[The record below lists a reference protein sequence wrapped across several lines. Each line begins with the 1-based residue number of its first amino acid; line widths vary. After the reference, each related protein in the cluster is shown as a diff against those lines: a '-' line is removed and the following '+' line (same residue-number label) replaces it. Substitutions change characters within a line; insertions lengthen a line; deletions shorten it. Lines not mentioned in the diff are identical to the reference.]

1 MLRLCRNNK
10 QSAIEQVRNGNLD
23 AITLSSSNLVDD
35 IILTMHTNG
44 ILDCLEKG
52 IKDQRSH
59 NTTVPYNIIWAAAI
73 AAKMKV
79 HTSLTDIP
87 YAITDH
93 RVLSELGY
101 SLYDTFGQIGEA
113 LMTEGSIR
121 FLVGKY
127 SAADFIDGYNG
138 VVQEYIMPKM
148 DMKPSIHILDCT
160 DLEVNLKNYNYES
173 SGLAYSKRLIDD
185 NKHPTRGYKLA
196 TLRGI
201 VDDSGIIEEVRF
213 GPLNMHDLTLSRE
226 MLMTSSVLK
235 QGDILINDRGFMSRD
250 LMNFLKTE
258 RGVDTYI
265 PLRSD
270 MEAAQ
275 IAILAAKEE
284 NKWIFNPKY
293 PNQRIAL
300 ITDLGNYW
308 RSDELVSN
316 TRDVPIN
323 GCVIWHTDN
332 DTYAVI
338 VTTDLTQSATGIIKT
353 YSLRPEIE
361 EDYRQIKDFWRI
373 EDFKSTKLTLIV
385 FHMVCV
391 MFGYLFFQL
400 YTMLPEGKQYAGKSL
415 PVLLKKYQAKVQG
428 YIVLYS
434 GDEFGVLTLF
444 EVLELYANAPQGVKD
459 ILAREI
465 KRLEMR

>member
-1 MLRLCRNNK
+1 MLRICKHNK
-10 QSAIEQVRNGNLD
+10 QSVIEQVRNGSLD
-23 AITLSSSNLVDD
+23 AVALSSSNLVDD
-35 IILTMHTNG
+35 IILAMHTSG
-44 ILDCLEKG
+44 ILDCLAQG
-52 IKDQRSH
+52 IKDQRKH
-59 NTTVPYNIIWAAAI
+59 NTTVPYNVIWTAAI

-127 SAADFIDGYNG
+127 SAEDFIAGYNRA
-138 VVQEYIMPKM
+138 VQEYIMPKM

-160 DLEVNLKNYNYES
+160 DLEVNLKNKNYES
-173 SGLAYSKRLIDD
+173 SGLAYSKRRIDD
-185 NKHPTRGYKLA
+185 NKPPARGYKLA
-196 TLRGI
+196 TLRGL

-213 GPLNMHDLTLSRE
+213 GPLNTHDLTLSQE
-226 MLMTSSVLK
+226 MLMTSPMLK
-235 QGDILINDRGFMSRD
+235 RGDILINDRGFMSRD
-250 LMNFLKTE
+250 LLNFLKTE

-265 PLRSD
+265 PLRSN
-270 MEAAQ
+270 MEATQ

-284 NKWIFNPKY
+284 NKWEYNPKY
-293 PNQRIAL
+293 PNQKITL
-300 ITDLGNYW
+300 VTDLGKYW

-323 GCVIWHTDN
+323 GCVIWNTEN

-338 VTTDLTQSATGIIKT
+338 VTTDLTCLASGIIKT

-361 EDYRQIKDFWRI
+361 EDYRQIKDFWKI
-373 EDFKSTKLTLIV
+373 EDFKSTKLHLIV
-385 FHMVCV
+385 FHVICV
-391 MFGYLFFQL
+391 LFGYLFFQL
-400 YTMLPEGKQYAGKSL
+400 YTMLPDGKQYAGRSL

-428 YIVLYS
+428 YVVLYV

-444 EVLELYANAPQGVKD
+444 EVLELYANVPTGVKD
-459 ILAREI
+459 ILAKQI
-465 KRLEMR
+465 KRLEM